1 MSPVTHFF
9 AGWLLA
15 APMPLSRRERA
26 AIVCAGVAPD
36 LDGLGAIPELLTR
49 NSSHPLLW
57 FSRYHHALHTLAF
70 ALVVTAAAWLCS
82 WSSGAFTFGPRIQ
95 KPSALSRPCS
105 SRPLAT
111 ALLAFISFHLHLF
124 CDLIGSRGPDGYS
137 WPIPYL
143 SPFSTRL
150 QLSWHGQWAL
160 NGWQNILITCTLLA
174 LTFWIAWST
183 GSSPLELFSGRANN
197 SLVNS
202 LRHRF
207 ALNAAV
213 NQQSED

>member
-15 APMPLSRRERA
+15 APMPLSRREKA
-26 AIVCAGVAPD
+26 AIVFAGVAPD

-49 NSSHPLLW
+49 NSNHPLLW
-57 FSRYHHALHTLAF
+57 FSRYHHTLHTLTF
-70 ALVVTAAAWLCS
+70 ALVVAAAAWLCS
-82 WSSGAFTFGPRIQ
+82 SGSGFTFGPRIQ
-95 KPSALSRPCS
+95 EPTAPSRPWI
-105 SRPLAT
+105 T

-124 CDLIGSRGPDGYS
+124 CDVIGSRGPDGYS

-197 SLVNS
+197 ALVNS